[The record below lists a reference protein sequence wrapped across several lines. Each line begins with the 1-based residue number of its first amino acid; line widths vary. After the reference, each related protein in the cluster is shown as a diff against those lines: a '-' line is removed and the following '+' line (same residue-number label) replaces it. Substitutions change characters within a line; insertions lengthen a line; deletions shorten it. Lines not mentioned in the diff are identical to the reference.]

1 MSIGCR
7 FDVSEDLDEEG
18 AEPGSEDLF
27 IIDEVSI
34 HKGKMDEG
42 TFSVGSE
49 VMDGVSC
56 ILLSHA
62 HFCS

>member
-1 MSIGCR
+1 MSISCR
-7 FDVSEDLDEEG
+7 FDVSEELDEEA

-34 HKGKMDEG
+34 HDGKMDEG
-42 TFSVGSE
+42 IFSVGSE

-56 ILLSHA
+56 T
-62 HFCS
+62 